1 MKYVSHSAQLP
12 TQLYDFLQAQDNQ
25 QQHMGIP
32 EQILNL
38 LSMQHNA
45 IFANADM
52 YDSGACGVGYQGSVS
67 ETLFYL

>member
-1 MKYVSHSAQLP
+1 MRREIECASHPAQLP
-12 TQLYDFLQAQDNQ
+12 TQLYDFLQAQDSQHQ
-25 QQHMGIP
+25 QLGIP

-52 YDSGACGVGYQGSVS
+52 YDSGAWNGLSRGV
-67 ETLFYL
+67 L